1 MSDLRQAAAA
11 HPDHTD
17 HSDHGDHSDRD
28 DHGSLRSHLTGYVLS
43 LVLTFVSFGAVMGKL
58 LPPRA
63 GLALIVGLC
72 VAQLLVQ
79 LVFFLHLGPRK
90 GQRGNTVIFACTAFL
105 IAIVVA
111 GSLWVMHNANVNM
124 MPMQS
129 VPAGAGAIR

>member
-1 MSDLRQAAAA
+1 MSNANTQHAHAASQ
-11 HPDHTD
+11 
-17 HSDHGDHSDRD
+17 HSSHGT
-28 DHGSLRSHLTGYVLS
+28 LRSHLIGYAIS
-43 LVLTFVSFGAVMGKL
+43 LVLTFVSFGAVMGKV

-90 GQRGNTVIFACTAFL
+90 GQRGNTAIFVCTAFL
-105 IAIVVA
+105 IAIVVI
-111 GSLWVMHNANVNM
+111 GSLWVMHNANLNM

-129 VPAGAGAIR
+129 LPKG